1 MRSDAGRSIFLR
13 VAVPLRE
20 RSFWLASAAVAYVA
34 FAALRGGPGP
44 LSVIALIGLFVA
56 LGIVWSRTAHDK
68 DLRDDD
74 GARSAARVAA
84 TGVAM
89 LAASRVGAPSAGLTA
104 LGNMGA
110 GLASIASL
118 VAIARLPSMGG
129 LATPPHDA
137 GRLDAAAFASLLWT
151 IAAALPAARAIAR
164 ERAEGLPPFASEIA
178 TSAASLGSLALLA
191 TTALRARA
199 MRRAEIGTFERLG
212 AAALVSAAAL
222 VIGVAASAVGVA
234 APEDALPPASA
245 AASIVIAAAA
255 VSRDP
260 ALVPKALRAAI
271 ALGLGGSPIAL
282 GAAALA
288 RTSPSRAAGIAFGA
302 AVIAL
307 LIGAAAPSIAMRIL
321 PARARRKAALDRAM
335 IASMTPDPDAAL
347 DAALAALRTA
357 LAPHGSADP
366 ALVRLDP
373 LEKVWVD
380 RAGYTHAE
388 PARLPEGVV
397 AIAEGEPARVLRVEA
412 VRAAEVKRPDV
423 RAIAAWMREERVA
436 AIAVVRDESAPVGLL
451 VVPEGGSPA
460 WTFDEVEALRAL
472 ADRIG
477 AALGVSASLARSRAR
492 EMTARAE
499 LERVSAEASKLGSA
513 RDRDAARLVAI
524 ARMLERP
531 ARIASYSPAARA
543 AVTELERIGAE
554 GKPVT
559 LLTAPGVDAV
569 AWAALAHL
577 ASPRRTGPLAIADG
591 ASAAEHDLD
600 RWRSEGSPITEA
612 SGGTLVLLDAHALP
626 AEVQRYVAAALAP
639 GTGLIVSVPS
649 TVDALVASGR
659 FDEHLADLLG
669 DRAVALPSLAARSED
684 LGALALDALA
694 RLGLRLRGKPLGL
707 APKALAA
714 LVEHDW
720 PANDAELYATLL
732 RAALAAEGDAI
743 READLGLSRPIKKRG
758 A

>member
-1 MRSDAGRSIFLR
+1 M
-13 VAVPLRE
+13 PLRE

-34 FAALRGGPGP
+34 FAALRGGSGP
-44 LSVIALIGLFVA
+44 LSAIALVGLFVA
-56 LGIVWSRTAHDK
+56 LGIVWSRTAHDE
-68 DLRDDD
+68 DLRSDDD
-74 GARSAARVAA
+74 GALSAARVAA
-84 TGVAM
+84 TGAAM
-89 LAASRVGAPSAGLTA
+89 LAASRVGAASAGLIA
-104 LGNMGA
+104 LGNVGA

-118 VAIARLPSMGG
+118 VAIARLRSMGG
-129 LATPPHDA
+129 IATPPHDA

-151 IAAALPAARAIAR
+151 VAAALPAARAIAR
-164 ERAEGLPPFASEIA
+164 DRAEGLPPFASEIA

-199 MRRAEIGTFERLG
+199 MRRAEIGAFERLG
-212 AAALVSAAAL
+212 AAALVSVAAL

-307 LIGAAAPSIAMRIL
+307 LIGAAAPSIATRIL

-357 LAPHGSADP
+357 LAPHEGAEP

-380 RAGYTHAE
+380 RAGYTHTE
-388 PARLPEGVV
+388 PARLPEGIVT
-397 AIAEGEPARVLRVEA
+397 IAEGEPARVLRVEA

-451 VVPEGGSPA
+451 VVPEGGSPT

-492 EMTARAE
+492 EMSARAE
-499 LERVSAEASKLGSA
+499 LERVSAEAAKLGAA

-591 ASAAEHDLD
+591 ASAVEHDLD

-626 AEVQRYVAAALAP
+626 AEVQRYVAAALPP
-639 GTGLIVSVPS
+639 GTGIIVSIPS

-684 LGALALDALA
+684 LGALALDVLA
-694 RLGLRLRGKPLGL
+694 RLGLRLRNKPLGL

-720 PANDAELYATLL
+720 PGNDAELYATLL

-743 READLGLSRPIKKRG
+743 READLGLGRPIKKRG